1 MLQPKRTKYRKVQKG
16 KMKGNSQRGH
26 ELSNGMFGIKS
37 VHEDGMFLTSRQI
50 EAARIAAT
58 RYMKRE
64 GQLWIKIFPDKP
76 ITKKPLEVRMGKG
89 KGAVEYWAAVVK
101 PGRIMF
107 EVGGVPLSVAKE
119 ALRLAAQKLPVKTK
133 FVIARVQGKAVG
145 GGVGIA
151 SAADY
156 TLASTHASVKLSE
169 LAVGIGPFVV
179 GPAVERKIG
188 TAAFSA
194 LAIDATNW
202 RNTDWA
208 KRKGLFAEIHDSVE
222 NMDEA
227 EILPGVVNIL
237 EFIKEKKQLIALGS
251 ASKNARPI
259 LEKVKILHMFDVI
272 VDGNDVTNAKPDPE
286 VFLRAAKLLNVTNE
300 NSMVFEDSVAG
311 IQAANIANMTS
322 IGIGDEKIL
331 HEAKYNF
338 KDFTFMDTSFIEA
351 FID

>member
-1 MLQPKRTKYRKVQKG
+1 MTRKAFIFDLDGVIVDTARYHFLAWQK
-16 KMKGNSQRGH
+16 
-26 ELSNGMFGIKS
+26 
-37 VHEDGMFLTSRQI
+37 
-50 EAARIAAT
+50 IAAELGVEFT
-58 RYMKRE
+58 PEHNEELKGVSR
-64 GQLWIKIFPDKP
+64 
-76 ITKKPLEVRMGKG
+76 VRSLDIILKLGNIQVSEENKN
-89 KGAVEYWAAVVK
+89 KWLTQKNEDY
-101 PGRIMF
+101 
-107 EVGGVPLSVAKE
+107 LSY
-119 ALRLAAQKLPVKTK
+119 
-133 FVIARVQGKAVG
+133 I
-145 GGVGIA
+145 
-151 SAADY
+151 
-156 TLASTHASVKLSE
+156 
-169 LAVGIGPFVV
+169 
-179 GPAVERKIG
+179 
-188 TAAFSA
+188 
-194 LAIDATNW
+194 
-202 RNTDWA
+202 
-208 KRKGLFAEIHDSVE
+208 E
-222 NMDEA
+222 NMDES

-286 VFLRAAKLLNVTNE
+286 VFLRAAKLLNATNE